1 MIADSILH
9 DALGRTLDATR
20 LRVAGATVYRGK
32 VRDNFSIGDQ
42 RIIVVTDRISAFD
55 VVLGTI
61 PFKGQVL
68 NAMAADWFAATAGV
82 APNHLLAVPDPQV
95 TIAVACA
102 PLPVEFVMR
111 AYLTGVTSTAIWTHY
126 AKGAREFCGHR
137 LPDGM
142 RKNQPLP
149 RPILTPS
156 TKAEKG
162 GHDVSLSREALLAT
176 GVIDARTFDEAAAM
190 AERVFAFGQARAKER
205 GLILVDTKYEI
216 GRAPDG
222 RLMLIDEIH
231 TADSSRYW
239 YADDYEARLAAG
251 DEPRSLDKE
260 YVRRWYAQQG
270 YTGDGPP
277 PPLSDEVRV
286 EAAKRYIEAHDR
298 ITGHAFTPDTANPN
312 QRILENLR
320 KYGIDCSLE

>member
-1 MIADSILH
+1 M
-9 DALGRTLDATR
+9 
-20 LRVAGATVYRGK
+20 K
-32 VRDNFSIGDQ
+32 
-42 RIIVVTDRISAFD
+42 
-55 VVLGTI
+55 
-61 PFKGQVL
+61 
-68 NAMAADWFAATAGV
+68 
-82 APNHLLAVPDPQV
+82 
-95 TIAVACA
+95 
-102 PLPVEFVMR
+102 
-111 AYLTGVTSTAIWTHY
+111 
-126 AKGAREFCGHR
+126 
-137 LPDGM
+137 
-142 RKNQPLP
+142 KNQPLP

-162 GHDVSLSREALLAT
+162 GHDVSLSREALLAS
-176 GVIDARTFDEAAAM
+176 GVIDARTFDEAAEM
-190 AERVFAFGQARAKER
+190 AEALFAFGQARARER

-239 YADDYEARLAAG
+239 YAEDYESRLAAG
-251 DEPRSLDKE
+251 EEPRSLDKE

-298 ITGHAFTPDTANPN
+298 ITGRAFAPDTSEPRT
-312 QRILENLR
+312 RIINNLR
-320 KYGIDCSLE
+320 KAGIDCSLEP